1 MRQLFALKKRV
12 DDYLKSKAQIQIL
25 GRALLHKNNTNSSIA
40 SMYIHNNIY
49 KKKQGSYFEKI
60 LGSKI
65 ARVC

>member
-49 KKKQGSYFEKI
+49 KKAGIFFEKI